1 MLERLVLSLV
11 VICATAA
18 SAHADIFFLG
28 ANSDD
33 GPAPGDQEH
42 FAFVALSGY
51 SAGTVI
57 NFTDSSYGNNVAGQ
71 ENRFRWTEHLGD
83 GGAPLTLTLTSD
95 LSIGQVIVY
104 NDATNRFESQGNAFG
119 TTSGLESNF
128 STGGDQIFAYTGTI
142 VDDGSGN
149 TYRGNPS
156 GITYQGA
163 FNWANAGWIT
173 SGAGSTS
180 DSYLPAAVGT
190 SFFLANSLDN
200 VQYTGSRS
208 FNSQAEFLAALS
220 TPGNWSQDD
229 TNPYAANSYGINF
242 SVVPEPSSSAVLSLV
257 SLIGVRLR
265 RRS

>member
-1 MLERLVLSLV
+1 MLRRFCLALALACVSL
-11 VICATAA
+11 A
-18 SAHADIFFLG
+18 SAEADVFFLG

-33 GPAPGDQEH
+33 GVTGDQEH

-71 ENRFRWTEHLGD
+71 ENRFRWTEHLND
-83 GGAPLTLTLTSD
+83 AGAPLTLTLTSN
-95 LSIGQVIVY
+95 LSVGQVIVY
-104 NDATNRFESQGNAFG
+104 NDVTNQFEWQGAAFG

-142 VDDGSGN
+142 VSDGSAN
-149 TYRGNPS
+149 AYRGDPT

-163 FNWANAGWIT
+163 FNWANAGWIN

-180 DSYLPAAVGT
+180 NSYLPVAVGT

-200 VQYTGSRS
+200 VQYTGARS
-208 FNSQAEFLAALS
+208 FNSQAEFLAALNDS
-220 TPGNWSQDD
+220 SNWSQDD
-229 TNPYAANSYGINF
+229 VNPYAATSYGMDF
-242 SVVPEPSSSAVLSLV
+242 SVVPEPSSLAVLGLA
-257 SLIGVRLR
+257 SLIGLGLR